1 MNKRIT
7 AILLCFVMVFSMLV
21 PAAPTF
27 AATYQ
32 STTITVAPDK
42 TTANP
47 GDIITYTITMG
58 PVSDMGSMQMVLDI
72 PTGVTYVGNS
82 AKLADGLKTT
92 LGFDTADWTEVSK
105 MINGVA
111 SAADYECDTD
121 TVLATFQCKVNNDF
135 TGTVSVGLTNLE
147 FGSCQTFEYLTQR
160 FSVVPTVVTVEAAPV
175 AVTGVTID
183 ETLSLTTGQ
192 SKTPNYT
199 VNPAEATNKTVSF
212 KSDNTDVATVNETT
226 GEVTGIKEGTATIT
240 ITTADGNFTDTCVVT
255 VECSHAN
262 KTPVAEQAS
271 DCKNQ
276 GWDAYVKCDA
286 CGQLFKADAKTEI
299 AEIPYRALS
308 QQHTGGTATCT
319 AQAVC
324 TVCSQPY
331 GNTVPHDYTAETKK
345 AEALKTEGNC
355 NDKAVYY
362 YSCSVCGKV
371 ENNDSHIFLGN
382 KDADNHVGGTTLV
395 NQAAADHKTQT
406 DGYTG
411 DTKCLGCGEI
421 IGYGQAIPAGAHTP
435 ANNWSADDDNHWKE
449 CTVNGCGI
457 VIDGT
462 KAEHT
467 STGANVATC
476 QKTAVCDVCGVS
488 YGTVAA
494 HDWNTSAWEKDAT
507 GHWHKCN
514 TAGCTEKN
522 AFAAH
527 TPDHQGGATE
537 EYAVECS
544 VCGYEIEAQ
553 LGHTHVFDKEV
564 VAEQYLASKANC
576 TEAAKYFKSC
586 KCGEKGTV
594 ETFTSGDAL
603 GHTEGTEWKYDDNN
617 HWHICTVENCGVV
630 IESSKAAH
638 TPDHQ
643 GGATE
648 EYAVKC
654 SVCEYEIEAQLGH
667 THVFDKEVVAE
678 QYLASKANCTEAAKY
693 FKSCKCG
700 EKGTV
705 ETFTSGDAL
714 GHTEGTEWKYDE
726 TNHWHICT
734 VENCG
739 VVIESSK
746 AAHTPDHQGG
756 ATEEYAVKCSVCGY
770 EMEAQLGHTHVFDKE
785 VVAEQYLASKANC
798 TEAAKYFK
806 SCKCG
811 EKGTETFTSG
821 DALGHTEGTE
831 WKYDETNHW
840 HICTVENCGVV
851 IESSK
856 AAHTPDRA
864 EATETEAVSCTE
876 CGYVIAP
883 ALGHTH
889 VYATEW
895 SKDSQNHWKECGC
908 GDKKEVAAHVYDNS
922 KDAECNVCGY
932 TRTVSSGSS
941 SGGGFTGKYNYP
953 VVIADNDD
961 ADVTASKN
969 YAVAGDKVTVTV
981 DPAAGKQVDEVIVT
995 DADGDIIPVTKA
1007 GDNQYTFTMPA
1018 GKVNVAVVTEAAD
1031 YDLRIVMQINNKNI
1045 LVNGKTKVNDVAPVI
1060 VDDRTLVPVRVV
1072 TELLGGTA
1080 AWDNE
1085 TRTVTLKIEGKT
1097 MSMTIGKPIPGFGT
1111 SAVILDN
1118 RTYVPVRYVA
1128 EKLGANVDWIGA
1140 TRQIIIEK

>member
-700 EKGTV
+700 EKGT
-705 ETFTSGDAL
+705 
-714 GHTEGTEWKYDE
+714 
-726 TNHWHICT
+726 
-734 VENCG
+734 
-739 VVIESSK
+739 
-746 AAHTPDHQGG
+746 
-756 ATEEYAVKCSVCGY
+756 
-770 EMEAQLGHTHVFDKE
+770 
-785 VVAEQYLASKANC
+785 
-798 TEAAKYFK
+798 
-806 SCKCG
+806 
-811 EKGTETFTSG
+811 ETFTSG